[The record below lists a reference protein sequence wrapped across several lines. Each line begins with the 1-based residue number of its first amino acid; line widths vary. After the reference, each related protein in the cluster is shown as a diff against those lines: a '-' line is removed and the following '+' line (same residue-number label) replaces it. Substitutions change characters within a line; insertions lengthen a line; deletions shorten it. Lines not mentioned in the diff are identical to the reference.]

1 VRGEWTVKGDVS
13 RIVRLPWCGGMNSE
27 VAKIDRAQ
35 LAAPTAQEI
44 ADQLED
50 FQLLEGHAHSDGPR
64 IYRAMN
70 VLTPHI
76 ETDAL
81 TMAEALAA
89 LWLRINEGSG

>member
-1 VRGEWTVKGDVS
+1 
-13 RIVRLPWCGGMNSE
+13 MNSE